1 MHMYGVYPDL
11 LLTNRWCHGGRYE
24 ALLEAVR
31 LALPRCRVFV
41 VTPLNM
47 GDVAAPAGVRHHL
60 TLLQK
65 LLPASIVAFKAKN
78 MQVLVITRQRE
89 LFTTSFFVMW

>member
-1 MHMYGVYPDL
+1 VHL
-11 LLTNRWCHGGRYE
+11 SRRYE

-47 GDVAAPAGVRHHL
+47 GDVAAPAGIRHHL
-60 TLLQK
+60 MLLQK
-65 LLPASIVAFKAKN
+65 LLPPMIVAFKAKN
-78 MQVLVITRQRE
+78 MQVSGTIKMVLV
-89 LFTTSFFVMW
+89 LD

>member
-11 LLTNRWCHGGRYE
+11 LLMNRCIGRYD
-24 ALLEAVR
+24 ALLEATR

-60 TLLQK
+60 MLLQK
-65 LLPASIVAFKAKN
+65 LLSAAIVAFKAKN
-78 MQVLVITRQRE
+78 MQVLVAT
-89 LFTTSFFVMW
+89 